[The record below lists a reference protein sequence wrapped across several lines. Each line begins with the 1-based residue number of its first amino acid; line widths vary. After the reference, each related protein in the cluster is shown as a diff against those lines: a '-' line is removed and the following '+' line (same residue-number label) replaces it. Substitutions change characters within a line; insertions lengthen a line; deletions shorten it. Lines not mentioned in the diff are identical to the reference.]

1 MKKIQD
7 VLDIEKI
14 AELVKKGL
22 NNILIIADDVSGVP
36 LRIMASTGMFSGF
49 DFDKEGFIELMKI
62 LQMSENFKKD
72 LINFKE
78 KYGN

>member
-1 MKKIQD
+1 MDEKRIQK
-7 VLDIEKI
+7 L
-14 AELVKKGL
+14 
-22 NNILIIADDVSGVP
+22 ADYFYGSNDVSGVP